1 MLLRKP
7 IVIAVATFIVTVVL
21 YALATGP
28 ILYFRSIGRPL
39 MSVETFLIV
48 YYPMN
53 RLEGKIPPLKRA
65 MDYYVSLWEQ
75 PAAERHAQTDT
86 N

>member
-1 MLLRKP
+1 MAATTL
-7 IVIAVATFIVTVVL
+7 IVVVPML
-21 YALATGP
+21 YALAAGP

-53 RLEGKIPPLKRA
+53 RLEAKLPPLKRA
-65 MDYYVSLWEQ
+65 MDRYVSLWEGP
-75 PAAERHAQTDT
+75 PAVSGDDTDEGW
-86 N
+86 